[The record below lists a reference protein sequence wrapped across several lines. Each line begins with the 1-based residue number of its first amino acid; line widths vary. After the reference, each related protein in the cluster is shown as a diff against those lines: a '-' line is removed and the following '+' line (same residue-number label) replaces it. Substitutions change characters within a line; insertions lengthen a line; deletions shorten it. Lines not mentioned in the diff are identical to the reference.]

1 MSNPSKGKQR
11 LGLATMLD
19 KAPPLPQCLTNL
31 KPQRVHQY
39 GAALALLQPEGHCYT
54 ALYWDKVQRIFEG
67 HQRGYIRYLEGVH
80 RIFGWV
86 LIFER
91 ILGMLY
97 IEFHHTHSLLRCQ
110 EDKNCNGAFHWQ
122 SA

>member
-1 MSNPSKGKQR
+1 M
-11 LGLATMLD
+11 
-19 KAPPLPQCLTNL
+19 
-31 KPQRVHQY
+31 
-39 GAALALLQPEGHCYT
+39 ALLQPEGHCYT

-91 ILGMLY
+91 ILGKLY
-97 IEFHHTHSLLRCQ
+97 IAFHHTHTAFSGVKKTRTAMEPFTGNVHDTVVADEDGQKASLGWLA
-110 EDKNCNGAFHWQ
+110 G
-122 SA
+122 